1 MSSASP
7 PPLFEVADERPVDDT
22 TIALLREVKTACDR
36 LGAEFVLAGAAARDI
51 QMWHVHGVKAPVAT
65 RDVDVAVCVVS
76 WAWYDELVAL
86 LGRTGRFEQD
96 AKEQQKLLFR
106 RPGDAFASQ
115 LDLVPFG
122 ALEAPPGAI
131 AWPPG
136 EDIVLTV
143 LGFQEAVDTACSV
156 HIGEGLVVPVVALP
170 AFALLKLIAWKERR
184 ARKNSDA
191 SDLLFILRSYVDAGN
206 GERLFEHA
214 ADLLVRH
221 DFKAEYAAAGLL
233 GREASAIA
241 KPQTREFIR
250 AMLDSPRVY
259 DMLRADLFARAATQM
274 FGEPDENTDALL
286 AAFAEAFASAS
297 PRTGV

>member
-1 MSSASP
+1 
-7 PPLFEVADERPVDDT
+7 
-22 TIALLREVKTACDR
+22 
-36 LGAEFVLAGAAARDI
+36 
-51 QMWHVHGVKAPVAT
+51 
-65 RDVDVAVCVVS
+65 
-76 WAWYDELVAL
+76 
-86 LGRTGRFEQD
+86 
-96 AKEQQKLLFR
+96 
-106 RPGDAFASQ
+106 
-115 LDLVPFG
+115 
-122 ALEAPPGAI
+122 
-131 AWPPG
+131 
-136 EDIVLTV
+136 
-143 LGFQEAVDTACSV
+143 
-156 HIGEGLVVPVVALP
+156 EGLVVPVVALP

-259 DMLRADLFARAATQM
+259 DMLRADLFARAATQT

-297 PRTGV
+297 PRTGA